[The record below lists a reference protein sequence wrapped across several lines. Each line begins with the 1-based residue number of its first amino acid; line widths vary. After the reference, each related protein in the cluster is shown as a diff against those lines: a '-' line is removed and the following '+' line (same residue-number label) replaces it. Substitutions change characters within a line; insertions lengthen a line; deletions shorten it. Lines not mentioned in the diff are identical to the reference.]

1 MKEHTPLQIP
11 KAVYVERA
19 VQGRR
24 TDERFRTL
32 RAIAELI
39 PLNTDVDGHAAGTL
53 TVKDIARRA
62 IVSHVAVRRA
72 LAFWSRQRVVCSR
85 RQDSAGRIQEIKFE
99 RAVIEGIL
107 GALASDLSKVK
118 LFIAAHKAKRE
129 AIAPWPRAPK
139 PTTGAETKELE
150 VMASPGVQ

>member
-53 TVKDIARRA
+53 TVEDIARRA
-62 IVSHVAVRRA
+62 IVSHGAVRRA
-72 LAFWSRQRVVCSR
+72 LGFWSRQRVLCSR
-85 RQDSAGRIQEIKFE
+85 REDSAGNIQEIKFE
-99 RAVIEGIL
+99 RPVIEGIL
-107 GALASDLSKVK
+107 GALARDPSKVK
-118 LFIAAHKAKRE
+118 LLIAAHRAKRE
-129 AIAPWPRAPK
+129 AIAPWPWVA
-139 PTTGAETKELE
+139 TTAAETE
-150 VMASPGVQ
+150 VTECA